1 MSILNCTRLAWKY
14 RQHWNRK
21 LLSLL
26 GLVPLKVSE
35 MQALVPLVLV
45 LGLGVWLELSILASW
60 PSMLANCSLVLSLR
74 QSLDYKQV
82 ENVSLLAIV
91 VLVIGL
97 VGASS
102 QLGSLS
108 AGTILGPETGEN
120 VWPDWIVLEGDLGDE
135 WPLWWIHLE
144 CHGAFGR

>member
-1 MSILNCTRLAWKY
+1 
-14 RQHWNRK
+14 
-21 LLSLL
+21 
-26 GLVPLKVSE
+26 
-35 MQALVPLVLV
+35 
-45 LGLGVWLELSILASW
+45 
-60 PSMLANCSLVLSLR
+60 MLANCSLVLSLR

-120 VWPDWIVLEGDLGDE
+120 VWPD
-135 WPLWWIHLE
+135 
-144 CHGAFGR
+144 